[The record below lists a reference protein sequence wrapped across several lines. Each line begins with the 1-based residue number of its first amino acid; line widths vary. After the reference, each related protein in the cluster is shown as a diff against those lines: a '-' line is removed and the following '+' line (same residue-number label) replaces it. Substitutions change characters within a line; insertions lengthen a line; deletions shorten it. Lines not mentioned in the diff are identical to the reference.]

1 MKLFKQA
8 LKYGRKVSAPVVVSG
23 GSLLVSTGAFAVGT
37 DFSSISSGV
46 DASTVVTAIVAM
58 GAIMI
63 LPNVAKWAAKKIAT
77 FF

>member
-8 LKYGRKVSAPVVVSG
+8 LKYGRKVATPVLASGVALATATSAG
-23 GSLLVSTGAFAVGT
+23 AVGT
-37 DFSSISSGV
+37 DYSSISSGV
-46 DASTVVTAIVAM
+46 DASTVVTAIIAM